1 MIVIPSST
9 LEGLKQIPCDQS
21 AVLLLRH
28 SERPPIP
35 LGQTG
40 DDLPLTEQGSWLA
53 LTLGQHLN
61 GRLRS
66 LSTSPVRRC
75 METAELLQLGANVDD
90 VLIQPDHLLGDPGIF
105 ITEPSLAWQTVQR
118 LGMEQVMTR
127 LMNKDSQLPGFSNP
141 VNAVSELINHTL
153 CQMQSGPGLH
163 LFVTHD
169 FFITTTVAMVLNR
182 PLPVEDWPDFIEGVF
197 FFHDGKQL
205 IMRYKHYK
213 GVVMPCPLS

>member
-1 MIVIPSST
+1 MTIIPSST
-9 LEGLKQIPCDQS
+9 LEGLKQISREQS

-40 DDLPLTEQGSWLA
+40 DDLPLTKQGGRLA

-75 METAELLQLGANVDD
+75 METAEWLQRGANVDD

-105 ITEPSLAWQTVQR
+105 ITEPSPAWQTIQR
-118 LGMEQVMTR
+118 LGMEQIMMR
-127 LMNKDSQLPGFSNP
+127 LMNKESQLPGFSNP
-141 VNAVSELINHTL
+141 VNAVSKLINHTL

-163 LFVTHD
+163 IFVTHD
-169 FFITTTVAMVLNR
+169 FLITTTVAIMLNKA
-182 PLPVEDWPDFIEGVF
+182 LPVEDWPDFIEGVF
-197 FFHDGKQL
+197 FCHEGEQL
-205 IMRYKHYK
+205 IMRYKHYN
-213 GVVMPCPLS
+213 GAVMPCLLS

>member
-1 MIVIPSST
+1 MTVIPSST
-9 LEGLKQIPCDQS
+9 LEGLKQISRDQS
-21 AVLLLRH
+21 TVLLLRH

-40 DDLPLTEQGSWLA
+40 DDLPLTEQGSRLA

-75 METAELLQLGANVDD
+75 METAEWLQRGANVDD

-105 ITEPSLAWQTVQR
+105 ITEPSLAWQTIQR

-127 LMNKDSQLPGFSNP
+127 LMNKDDQLPGFSNP

-163 LFVTHD
+163 MFVTHD
-169 FFITTTVAMVLNR
+169 FFITTTVAIMLNR
-182 PLPVEDWPDFIEGVF
+182 PLPVEDWPHFIEGVF
-197 FFHDGKQL
+197 LYREGEQL
-205 IMRYKHYK
+205 IMCYKHYK
-213 GVVMPCPLS
+213 GVMRWPIP